1 MKGKSGKSEP
11 VQILLYI
18 PVLHNGYF
26 EFFKRH
32 PVADTLWMIGADLAR
47 EFSTFHTEI
56 RAVDPF
62 LFKQMISA
70 LNLFREVRVLDCQ
83 NITELAPFKIVTDSE
98 YISRQV
104 VAEYFS
110 ETEVTFDTIFLRYD
124 EANVKS
130 MQPVNFDRLSNDI
143 FDSQMMELAFD
154 EALKSSDWWRHVGA
168 VLVKD
173 GKIVAVAHNQSMFS
187 EHMPYVFGNPR
198 DFIEAGKL
206 SHFSDVLHS
215 EKVVLAEAL
224 RRGISATGASVYT
237 SVFPCPDCAKMI
249 ACSGVKKCFFGS
261 GHASLDGEA
270 VLRSQGVELIYV
282 PIQPRA

>member
-1 MKGKSGKSEP
+1 MYVP
-11 VQILLYI
+11 VI
-18 PVLHNGYF
+18 HNGYL

-32 PVADTLWMIGADLAR
+32 SKIADSLWLIGADLAR
-47 EFSTFHTEI
+47 EFSLLHIEI
-56 RAVDPF
+56 RAVDPHK
-62 LFKQMISA
+62 LQTMINALEIFKEIK
-70 LNLFREVRVLDCQ
+70 VLDQ
-83 NITELAPFKIVTDSE
+83 RSIRETIAPKIITASE
-98 YISRQV
+98 SISRKV
-104 VAEYFS
+104 IAKYFS
-110 ETEVTFDTIFLRYD
+110 QAEVVFDTVFLRYD

-130 MQPVNFDRLSNDI
+130 MRPVDFDRLSDDI
-143 FDSQMMELAFD
+143 FDLQMMELAFD
-154 EALKSSDWWRHVGA
+154 EAEKSSDWWRHVGA
-168 VLVKD
+168 VLVKERQV
-173 GKIVAVAHNQSMFS
+173 IAVAYNQLMLS